1 VLYASAGP
9 DFAEAARAAAQAT
22 RQQLTQALPGA

>member
-1 VLYASAGP
+1 MASTSVRGH
-9 DFAEAARAAAQAT
+9 AEAARAAAQAT